1 MAYSKVKVSN
11 RTRTTFSVGICF
23 VLICVGCRS
32 RSNQVISKGAIP
44 AHAVLK
50 SLPQNS
56 SPQLKQVID
65 GAIAQAGVTT
75 GYDPSYVSIKYPGGD
90 VPLNTGV
97 CSDVLV
103 RAFRSAGIDLQKEVH
118 EDMTRAWNEYP
129 KRWGLSRP
137 DANIDHRRVPNLMK
151 YFERKGKA
159 VPITDEPDDYL
170 PGDIVAWDLGGGVY
184 HIGMVTN
191 MLSETQREC
200 LIVHNIGAGTRIEDV
215 LLNWTIK
222 GHYRY
227 F

>member
-11 RTRTTFSVGICF
+11 RTRTSFSVGICF

-103 RAFRSAGIDLQKEVH
+103 RAFRSAGIDLAERSPRRH
-118 EDMTRAWNEYP
+118 
-129 KRWGLSRP
+129 
-137 DANIDHRRVPNLMK
+137 DARL
-151 YFERKGKA
+151 ER
-159 VPITDEPDDYL
+159 I
-170 PGDIVAWDLGGGVY
+170 
-184 HIGMVTN
+184 
-191 MLSETQREC
+191 S
-200 LIVHNIGAGTRIEDV
+200 
-215 LLNWTIK
+215 
-222 GHYRY
+222 
-227 F
+227 